1 MTENVTEAKG
11 YKRVLYAI
19 KKILFRCFGK
29 ARWFLLGI
37 ILTLTI
43 QTLTSVNGALNNR
56 IEGVQDA
63 HENLI
68 RETGLEDVS
77 SFSVNTNGLC
87 VASCEIGRRGMVSV
101 FDPDTGIEDY
111 AGNSA
116 VIVDIFSNTY
126 FWPENFVLTDD
137 DFLYAVRIEPV
148 EKYSIVKLSK
158 EYKFLEEA
166 CSLTLDHADTGARI
180 SRLHYYDGRVTFA
193 VVERYGV
200 RFYSLDTESNN
211 LSIREEH
218 LTEDNGILPVQVI
231 PIDGS
236 FLILQSDGNVYKTT
250 VDDPERIYVCHFDT
264 APDSELPY
272 FTQAVMYQGD
282 LCFFD
287 ENRPSKVYRLEDGQ
301 AKVLIDLKDVAGCE
315 ESAIAFLDVSGSQE
329 NGDETL
335 MVCLRDG
342 LLTYSDETLTQC
354 GIHIKIKP
362 SRLYYA
368 REIWEFIYSLMFWG
382 LLIHLIIRKKT
393 LFYKQM
399 LVTLPLFLIL
409 TLTIVTKLY
418 DYTFSQKMQSIRNEI
433 EIISEFG
440 AKELEDADFTALM
453 KADAGT
459 GTEYRRLYERL
470 KDLNSVHSYEWN
482 EDYDLSVVRRTGN
495 TTAAVLID
503 EETIDMPMGKVEE
516 IASEAA
522 FLKYDGTGD
531 SYISETIKNLLDI
544 DVEDSEVCA
553 YGRIGN
559 GSEEIYL
566 KVSTDSSEFLAQ
578 RGDML
583 FWMYL
588 YSALVILLLTA
599 IFLFSSLRTTEVIR
613 KATGALKRISEG
625 DLSARVRYRSKDEL
639 GEICTQV
646 NSMGENLQESFAEK
660 DRTEKFYYRF
670 VPEQFRQL
678 LGKEKFTDLAL
689 GDSASRELTVLFC
702 DISSSVMSSKTITAE
717 ESFNLVNRIYGVV
730 GPIIR
735 QKGGFVDKYMG
746 EAVMALFENADDA
759 VSAGIEIYRAV
770 VSERGAA
777 TGSDIHIGIGIHS
790 GMARIG
796 IVGENERLSGTVIS
810 DTVNLSSRLESLT
823 KQYKTA
829 ILISK
834 DTVDRMADPDAL
846 DLRYLGIVQVAG
858 VNEVKSVYEVLDCLP
873 KEERQKRHANSAML
887 REAVRLFH
895 LGRREETVA
904 MLCDISVLGKGD
916 HVTDMYTEYIRGLSA
931 EEKGNV
937 FRFVRK

>member
-1 MTENVTEAKG
+1 
-11 YKRVLYAI
+11 
-19 KKILFRCFGK
+19 
-29 ARWFLLGI
+29 
-37 ILTLTI
+37 
-43 QTLTSVNGALNNR
+43 
-56 IEGVQDA
+56 
-63 HENLI
+63 
-68 RETGLEDVS
+68 
-77 SFSVNTNGLC
+77 
-87 VASCEIGRRGMVSV
+87 
-101 FDPDTGIEDY
+101 
-111 AGNSA
+111 
-116 VIVDIFSNTY
+116 
-126 FWPENFVLTDD
+126 
-137 DFLYAVRIEPV
+137 
-148 EKYSIVKLSK
+148 
-158 EYKFLEEA
+158 
-166 CSLTLDHADTGARI
+166 
-180 SRLHYYDGRVTFA
+180 
-193 VVERYGV
+193 
-200 RFYSLDTESNN
+200 
-211 LSIREEH
+211 
-218 LTEDNGILPVQVI
+218 
-231 PIDGS
+231 
-236 FLILQSDGNVYKTT
+236 
-250 VDDPERIYVCHFDT
+250 
-264 APDSELPY
+264 
-272 FTQAVMYQGD
+272 
-282 LCFFD
+282 
-287 ENRPSKVYRLEDGQ
+287 
-301 AKVLIDLKDVAGCE
+301 
-315 ESAIAFLDVSGSQE
+315 
-329 NGDETL
+329 
-335 MVCLRDG
+335 
-342 LLTYSDETLTQC
+342 
-354 GIHIKIKP
+354 
-362 SRLYYA
+362 
-368 REIWEFIYSLMFWG
+368 
-382 LLIHLIIRKKT
+382 
-393 LFYKQM
+393 M

-702 DISSSVMSSKTITAE
+702 DISSSVMSPRRSPRRR
-717 ESFNLVNRIYGVV
+717 V
-730 GPIIR
+730 
-735 QKGGFVDKYMG
+735 
-746 EAVMALFENADDA
+746 
-759 VSAGIEIYRAV
+759 
-770 VSERGAA
+770 
-777 TGSDIHIGIGIHS
+777 
-790 GMARIG
+790 
-796 IVGENERLSGTVIS
+796 
-810 DTVNLSSRLESLT
+810 
-823 KQYKTA
+823 
-829 ILISK
+829 LIW
-834 DTVDRMADPDAL
+834 
-846 DLRYLGIVQVAG
+846 
-858 VNEVKSVYEVLDCLP
+858 
-873 KEERQKRHANSAML
+873 
-887 REAVRLFH
+887 
-895 LGRREETVA
+895 
-904 MLCDISVLGKGD
+904 
-916 HVTDMYTEYIRGLSA
+916 
-931 EEKGNV
+931 
-937 FRFVRK
+937 

>member
-63 HENLI
+63 HDHLI

-77 SFSVNTNGLC
+77 SFSTNKNGLC
-87 VASCEIGRRGMVSV
+87 VAACEIGRRGMVSV

-116 VIVDIFSNTY
+116 VIVDVFSNTY

-250 VDDPERIYVCHFDT
+250 VDDPERIYVYHFDT

-354 GIHIKIKP
+354 DIHIKIKP

-399 LVTLPLFLIL
+399 LVTLPLFMIL

-440 AKELEDADFTALM
+440 AKELEDADFTAL
-453 KADAGT
+453 
-459 GTEYRRLYERL
+459 
-470 KDLNSVHSYEWN
+470 
-482 EDYDLSVVRRTGN
+482 
-495 TTAAVLID
+495 
-503 EETIDMPMGKVEE
+503 
-516 IASEAA
+516 
-522 FLKYDGTGD
+522 
-531 SYISETIKNLLDI
+531 
-544 DVEDSEVCA
+544 
-553 YGRIGN
+553 
-559 GSEEIYL
+559 
-566 KVSTDSSEFLAQ
+566 
-578 RGDML
+578 
-583 FWMYL
+583 
-588 YSALVILLLTA
+588 
-599 IFLFSSLRTTEVIR
+599 
-613 KATGALKRISEG
+613 
-625 DLSARVRYRSKDEL
+625 
-639 GEICTQV
+639 
-646 NSMGENLQESFAEK
+646 
-660 DRTEKFYYRF
+660 
-670 VPEQFRQL
+670 
-678 LGKEKFTDLAL
+678 
-689 GDSASRELTVLFC
+689 
-702 DISSSVMSSKTITAE
+702 
-717 ESFNLVNRIYGVV
+717 
-730 GPIIR
+730 
-735 QKGGFVDKYMG
+735 
-746 EAVMALFENADDA
+746 
-759 VSAGIEIYRAV
+759 
-770 VSERGAA
+770 
-777 TGSDIHIGIGIHS
+777 
-790 GMARIG
+790 
-796 IVGENERLSGTVIS
+796 
-810 DTVNLSSRLESLT
+810 
-823 KQYKTA
+823 
-829 ILISK
+829 
-834 DTVDRMADPDAL
+834 
-846 DLRYLGIVQVAG
+846 
-858 VNEVKSVYEVLDCLP
+858 
-873 KEERQKRHANSAML
+873 
-887 REAVRLFH
+887 
-895 LGRREETVA
+895 
-904 MLCDISVLGKGD
+904 
-916 HVTDMYTEYIRGLSA
+916 
-931 EEKGNV
+931 
-937 FRFVRK
+937 